1 MTIREV
7 EEALNVTRANV
18 RFYEK
23 EGLIAPKRNPLND
36 YRDYSAEDVEAL
48 RRILYLRSLNV
59 PIERIRKLMQG
70 EEKLC
75 EVLEERKQELEKE
88 SRQTQ
93 EAMLLCEKLLLKQEW
108 TFYDFP
114 MEEGGEQNRSV
125 LLRDT
130 LTKLWMFWDK
140 LVVWGFLALQLFYTA
155 IVFPLLPEQIPV
167 SWDNLTI
174 TEYGGRSMFLVYLGF
189 SLFLMIGARQILYI
203 WLVGGLRCYL
213 EELSAILT
221 VGAIGYGFSVQVYTV
236 LSLQGIPIG
245 IDAFQIGCIVCYLLV
260 VVLIVLIYRHYKKSA
275 AS

>member
-1 MTIREV
+1 MTIKEV
-7 EEALNVTRANV
+7 EEALGITRANV

-36 YRDYSAEDVEAL
+36 YRDYSREDVEAL
-48 RRILYLRSLNV
+48 RRILYLRSLDV
-59 PIERIRKLMQG
+59 PIEKIRKLMQR
-70 EEKLC
+70 EENLC
-75 EVLEERKQELEKE
+75 EVLRERKQELEKQ

-93 EAMLLCEKLLLKQEW
+93 EAILLCEKLLNEAW
-108 TFYDFP
+108 SFYNFP

-125 LLRDT
+125 LLKDT

-140 LVVWGFLALQLFYTA
+140 LVVWGFLALQVLYTV

-174 TEYGGRSMFLVYLGF
+174 TEYGGRGMFLVYLGF
-189 SLFLMIGARQILYI
+189 SLFLMLGARQILYI

-221 VGAIGYGFSVQVYTV
+221 VGGIGYGFSVQVYTV
-236 LSLQGIPIG
+236 LSLRGIPVG
-245 IDAFQIGCIVCYLLV
+245 IDAFQIGCIACYLLV

>member
-7 EEALNVTRANV
+7 E
-18 RFYEK
+18 
-23 EGLIAPKRNPLND
+23 
-36 YRDYSAEDVEAL
+36 DVETL

-59 PIERIRKLMQG
+59 PIEKIRKLMQG
-70 EEKLC
+70 KEKLC

-93 EAMLLCEKLLLKQEW
+93 EAILLCEKLLLKQEW

-155 IVFPLLPEQIPV
+155 IVFPLLPEQILV

-174 TEYGGRSMFLVYLGF
+174 TEYGGRGMFLVYLGV
-189 SLFLMIGARQILYI
+189 SLFLMLGARQILYI

-213 EELSAILT
+213 EELSAVLT

-245 IDAFQIGCIVCYLLV
+245 IDTFQIGCIVCYLLV

>member
-7 EEALNVTRANV
+7 EETLNVTRANV

-36 YRDYSAEDVEAL
+36 YRDYSGEDVEAL
-48 RRILYLRSLNV
+48 RRILYLRSLDI
-59 PIERIRKLMQG
+59 PIEKIRKLMQG
-70 EEKLC
+70 EENLW
-75 EVLEERKQELEKE
+75 EVLKEQKQELEKQ

-93 EAMLLCEKLLLKQEW
+93 EAILLCEKLLLEREW
-108 TFYDFP
+108 SFYDFP
-114 MEEGGEQNRSV
+114 MEEGGGQNQSV

-140 LVVWGFLALQLFYTA
+140 LVVWGFLALQVLYTV
-155 IVFPLLPEQIPV
+155 IVFPLLPERIPV
-167 SWDNLTI
+167 SWDELTV
-174 TEYGGRSMFLVYLGF
+174 TEYGGRGMFLVYLGL
-189 SLFLMIGARQILYI
+189 SLLMMLGARKILYI

-221 VGAIGYGFSVQVYTV
+221 VGVIGYGFSVQVYTV
-236 LSLQGIPIG
+236 LSLRGIPVG
-245 IDAFQIGCIVCYLLV
+245 IDAFQLGCIACYLLA
-260 VVLIVLIYRHYKKSA
+260 VVLIVLIYRQYKKSA

>member
-36 YRDYSAEDVEAL
+36 YRDYSREDVEAL
-48 RRILYLRSLNV
+48 RRILYLRSLDV
-59 PIERIRKLMQG
+59 PIEKIRRLMQG

-75 EVLEERKQELEKE
+75 EVLKERKQELEKQ

-93 EAMLLCEKLLLKQEW
+93 EAILLCEKLLLEREW
-108 TFYDFP
+108 SFYDFP
-114 MEEGGEQNRSV
+114 MEEGGGQNQSV

-140 LVVWGFLALQLFYTA
+140 LVVWGFLALQVLYTV
-155 IVFPLLPEQIPV
+155 IVFPLLPERIPV
-167 SWDNLTI
+167 SWDDLTV
-174 TEYGGRSMFLVYLGF
+174 TEYAGRGMFLVYLGL
-189 SLFLMIGARQILYI
+189 SLLLMLGARKILYI

-221 VGAIGYGFSVQVYTV
+221 VGVIGYGFSVQVYTV
-236 LSLQGIPIG
+236 LSLRGIPVG
-245 IDAFQIGCIVCYLLV
+245 IDAFQLGCIACYLLV
-260 VVLIVLIYRHYKKSA
+260 VVLIVLIYRQYKKSA